1 MTAHGSPDESRAAR
15 LVLKDYV
22 SGRLLFC
29 HKPPKDDT
37 PESLARSIS
46 PPLHHI
52 PAPLFHIPRKP
63 APTTRIPTM
72 RQSTHEA
79 SFDRQA
85 SVTASTNNGGSGGS
99 GGGGGFTRI
108 TRPFSPVP
116 LVKPAKKAPRR
127 QVNLT
132 RLAAPVATQPSAKQA
147 PEKKP
152 GEKLG

>member
-63 APTTRIPTM
+63 APTARTPTM

-85 SVTASTNNGGSGGS
+85 SVTASTNGGSGGS
-99 GGGGGFTRI
+99 GSSVAFTRI

-116 LVKPAKKAPRR
+116 LVRPAKKVPRR

-132 RLAAPVATQPSAKQA
+132 RLAAPVAPQPSVKQA
-147 PEKKP
+147 EKKP
-152 GEKLG
+152 SEKLG